1 VSVAER
7 ADASLE
13 RVFRAERPRM
23 LAALV
28 RAVRDF
34 ELAEDALQEAS
45 AVALRRWPLTG
56 VPARPVEWLVTVA
69 RNHAIDRLRR
79 QRTAALKYRQLLADG
94 EPTTMMD
101 DVPLESLASVGDERL
116 SLIFTCAHPALAPEA
131 RVSLTLQAV
140 GGLTASEIGRA
151 FLVPEATMAKRL
163 VRAKRK
169 IRDAGIAFEVPP
181 DDQLPERLAA
191 VLAVLYLIF
200 REGYAASAGD
210 RLLRPELATEA
221 IRLARL
227 LAKLMPDEPEVL
239 GLLALML
246 LQDSRRDARVTAE
259 GDLIVMDDQDRA
271 RWDAAA
277 IREGARLVAD
287 ALRRG
292 RPGSY
297 QLQAAI
303 AAVHARATTPEQ
315 TDWRQVAVLYDRL
328 MRIAPTPVAA
338 LNRAVAVA
346 MADGPERGL
355 ALIDEVRGL
364 DRYHLLHAARADL
377 LRRANRPDEAVR
389 AYRIALELAQ
399 NGRERAFLERRLA
412 ELGGSAG
419 SYSTD

>member
-1 VSVAER
+1 
-7 ADASLE
+7 
-13 RVFRAERPRM
+13 
-23 LAALV
+23 
-28 RAVRDF
+28 
-34 ELAEDALQEAS
+34 
-45 AVALRRWPLTG
+45 
-56 VPARPVEWLVTVA
+56 
-69 RNHAIDRLRR
+69 
-79 QRTAALKYRQLLADG
+79 
-94 EPTTMMD
+94 MD

>member
-1 VSVAER
+1 MSVAER
-7 ADASLE
+7 ADVALE
-13 RVFRAERPRM
+13 RVFRGQRPRM

-34 ELAEDALQEAS
+34 ELAEDALQEAG
-45 AVALRRWPLTG
+45 AVALAHWPSTG

-79 QRTAALKYRQLLADG
+79 QRTAALKYRQLLDG
-94 EPTTMMD
+94 HEPITTMD
-101 DVPLESLASVGDERL
+101 DVPLDSLASVGDERL

-210 RLLRPELATEA
+210 RLLRPELAAEA

-227 LAKLMPDEPEVL
+227 LAKLMPGEPEVL

-259 GDLIVMDDQDRA
+259 GDLILMEDQDRT

-277 IREGARLVAD
+277 IREGARLVGD
-287 ALRRG
+287 ALRHR

-303 AAVHARATTPEQ
+303 AAVHAQTTTPEQ
-315 TDWRQVAVLYDRL
+315 TDWRQVAVLYEQL

-355 ALIDEVRGL
+355 ALIDDVRGL

-377 LRRANRPDEAVR
+377 LRRANRPDEAIR
-389 AYRIALELAQ
+389 AYRIALDLAD
-399 NGRERAFLERRLA
+399 NERERAFLERRLA
-412 ELGGSAG
+412 DLGGSAG
-419 SYSTD
+419 SYSRA

>member
-45 AVALRRWPLTG
+45 AVALRRWPSAG

-79 QRTAALKYRQLLADG
+79 QRTAARKYRQLLDDR
-94 EPTTMMD
+94 EPIAMMD
-101 DVPLESLASVGDERL
+101 DVPLDSLASVGDERL

-169 IRDAGIAFEVPP
+169 IRDAGIAFEVPS

-210 RLLRPELATEA
+210 RLLRPALATEA
-221 IRLARL
+221 IRVARL
-227 LAKLMPDEPEVL
+227 LAKLMADEPEVL

-259 GDLIVMDDQDRA
+259 GDLILMEDQDRT

-287 ALRRG
+287 ALRLG

>member
-7 ADASLE
+7 ADESLE
-13 RVFRAERPRM
+13 RVFRAERTRM

-28 RAVRDF
+28 RTVRDF

-45 AVALRRWPLTG
+45 AVALRRWPSTG

-79 QRTAALKYRQLLADG
+79 QRTAAVKYQQLLDPG
-94 EPTTMMD
+94 EPITMMD
-101 DVPLESLASVGDERL
+101 DVPLDSLARVGDERL

-151 FLVPEATMAKRL
+151 LLVPEATMAKRL

-169 IRDAGIAFEVPP
+169 IRDAGIAFAVPP

-227 LAKLMPDEPEVL
+227 LANLMPDEPEVL

-246 LQDSRRDARVTAE
+246 LQDSRRDARVTADGE
-259 GDLIVMDDQDRA
+259 LVLMEDQDRT
-271 RWDAAA
+271 RWDTAA
-277 IREGARLVAD
+277 ILEGARLVDD
-287 ALRRG
+287 ALRHR

-303 AAVHARATTPEQ
+303 AAVHAQATSPEQ
-315 TDWRQVAVLYDRL
+315 TDWRQVAILYEQL

-346 MADGPERGL
+346 MTDGPERGL
-355 ALIDEVRGL
+355 ALIDDVRGL

-377 LRRANRPDEAVR
+377 LRRANRPDEAVG
-389 AYRIALELAQ
+389 AYRIALELAH

-419 SYSTD
+419 TYSTA